1 MSQSRFHRAVAS
13 ILHNGAPPTQ
23 APRVAA
29 LGELMGRFGSPSF
42 APECRVALVLC
53 LAPLTLRTVLLLEQ
67 SLRLTAADVHGYL
80 SDLTV
85 TAVAA
90 IVLSAV
96 IARLKGR
103 VRTSL
108 AVVTTAVWTL
118 LHVGNYEHVK
128 ALGAPLQFTYA
139 QYMRDGV
146 FVAGSAFSVSRLASL
161 VALLLLGIGGIVFAI
176 RGAMTAL
183 SWQARAIGVLA
194 LGFFDAVWPSNY
206 RFLAWR
212 ESHFIPLMLVPST
225 AKASGSIQPTAL
237 PPAFR
242 SNITGDLKGEPILGA
257 RKGQPNVLLVILEG
271 ITGGSIPS
279 VASVHGIAQAA
290 DMPELSALADQNIA
304 YATFVANQRQTNR
317 GEFTLLCGQL
327 DYLVSGTSRMTEY
340 ARDGGEPCLP
350 RVLADHGYRTLYL
363 QPAPLSFMLKDQFMT
378 KAGFADVRGHDAF
391 PHAYARSNWGV
402 DDRAF
407 FEQSADVIRELDASG
422 SPWFAT
428 LLTVGTHHPYTV
440 PEDFRTG
447 TAIDSDPHARAVR
460 YLDHAVTDFVAKL
473 EASHILDDTLLII
486 TSDESFG
493 VEGYDD
499 VTQLLSYN
507 WGFLIAKVPGEPR
520 RVVTQMHAQ
529 TDVALSIADYLQV
542 GTSSFAGRSL
552 FREYHTDRQLV
563 FANTYQEKIYWA
575 KAPNVV
581 ECNEAL
587 SACQKHT
594 LNGPGLFSPQR
605 TSEMADEADIQPLR
619 EMVAI
624 TNTHQV
630 NGAAGRMPLML
641 DNAAVWEMGPDSAAL
656 VFGGQYFTLLADQ
669 ELVVSLDATLS
680 GSGSSLVL
688 DSDLF
693 ARAMLYEVLPPT
705 IHEGDRLRFEYVY
718 APGKAT
724 SNVEVRLH
732 ARKLSGNAPKLIL
745 RKSEMTVRQRT
756 RAEPGGATTRLAV
769 ERERPIQTFVLASGV
784 PRDQATVT
792 FQSSPCL
799 LWREG
804 RELVTEQC
812 PHGPLVFGP
821 YANLSRAAD
830 LKATFEVASENGS
843 AELLSEI
850 VSGFGTTTY
859 AKSEVV
865 RVGPNAA
872 ATITVSACLGSAV
885 DGIEARLAL
894 TSSDVGSRLII
905 RRAVLEVSERPNTE
919 QSPR

>member
-1 MSQSRFHRAVAS
+1 MVRA
-13 ILHNGAPPTQ
+13 
-23 APRVAA
+23 
-29 LGELMGRFGSPSF
+29 GSPSF
-42 APECRVALVLC
+42 TLECRVALVLC
-53 LAPLTLRTVLLLEQ
+53 VAPLTLRTVLLLEQ
-67 SLRLTAADVHGYL
+67 SLRLTGADVHGYL

-96 IARLKGR
+96 IARLNGGLR
-103 VRTSL
+103 ISL

-139 QYMRDGV
+139 QYMRDSV
-146 FVAGSAFSVSRLASL
+146 FVAGSALSVSRLAYL
-161 VALLLLGIGGIVFAI
+161 VALLLLGIGGTLVAI
-176 RGAMTAL
+176 RGAPTAH
-183 SWQARAIGVLA
+183 SWQARVIGVLT
-194 LGFFDAVWPSNY
+194 LGLLDAVWPSNY

-212 ESHFIPLMLVPST
+212 ESHFIQLLLVPST
-225 AKASGSIQPTAL
+225 AKASGSIQPAGL
-237 PPAFR
+237 PQAFR
-242 SNITGDLKGEPILGA
+242 SNITADLTGEPILTA

-279 VASVHGIAQAA
+279 LASVHGIAQAA
-290 DMPELSALADQNIA
+290 DMPKLSALADQNIS
-304 YATFVANQRQTNR
+304 YPTFVSNQRQTNR
-317 GEFTLLCGQL
+317 GEFTLLCGHL

-350 RVLADHGYRTLYL
+350 RVLADHGYKTLYL
-363 QPAPLSFMLKDQFMT
+363 QPAPLSFMVKDQFMT

-391 PHAYARSNWGV
+391 PQAYARSNWGV

-407 FEQSADVIRELDASG
+407 FEQSAEVIRELDASG

-447 TAIDSDPHARAVR
+447 TAIDADPHARAVR
-460 YLDHAVTDFVAKL
+460 YLDHAVSAFVAEL

-520 RVVTQMHAQ
+520 RVVTQVHAQ
-529 TDVALSIADYLQV
+529 TDVALSIADYLHV

-552 FREYHTDRQLV
+552 FREYDTDRQLV

-575 KAPNVV
+575 RAPKIV

-587 SACQKHT
+587 TECQKHT

-605 TSEMADEADIQPLR
+605 TSEKAEETDIQPLR

-624 TNTHQV
+624 TNAHQV
-630 NGAAGRMPLML
+630 NGAAGRMALML

-656 VFGGQYFTLLADQ
+656 VFGGQYFTLSADQ
-669 ELVVSLDATLS
+669 ELVVSLDATLAGN
-680 GSGSSLVL
+680 GSALVL

-693 ARAMLYEVLPPT
+693 ARAMLYEVLPPP
-705 IHEGDRLRFEYVY
+705 IYEGDRLRFEYVY
-718 APGKAT
+718 APGKTT

-732 ARKLSGNAPKLIL
+732 ARKLSGEAPKLIL
-745 RKSEMTVRQRT
+745 KRSEMTVRPRT
-756 RAEPGGATTRLAV
+756 RAVSGGTTTRFAI
-769 ERERPIQTFVLASGV
+769 EREQPTQSFALSSGV
-784 PRDQATVT
+784 PRDQLGDT
-792 FQSSPCL
+792 FQWNPCL

-812 PHGPLVFGP
+812 PRGPLVFGP
-821 YANLSRAAD
+821 YAKLSRPAD

-859 AKSEVV
+859 AKSELV
-865 RVGPNAA
+865 RVDPNAA
-872 ATITVSACLGSAV
+872 ATITVSARLGSGL

-894 TSSDVGSRLII
+894 MSSDVGSRLII
-905 RRAVLEVSERPNTE
+905 RRALLEVSERPNNT
-919 QSPR
+919 QPPH